1 MPVFNT
7 GIKQLHKIGG
17 GLLVM
22 KITLKTSRTFTE
34 VRAASILISGL
45 KKKMNRFTNMQNKHQ
60 TQESTRQSVM
70 SAHTNTYTHGAHSMR
85 TRWATC

>member
-45 KKKMNRFTNMQNKHQ
+45 KKKRTVLP
-60 TQESTRQSVM
+60 TCR
-70 SAHTNTYTHGAHSMR
+70 TNTRPRNPQGNQ
-85 TRWATC
+85 

>member
-45 KKKMNRFTNMQNKHQ
+45 FFFFFKKK
-60 TQESTRQSVM
+60 
-70 SAHTNTYTHGAHSMR
+70 
-85 TRWATC
+85 